1 MTEAEITYMKT
12 FVTKQLILLLM
23 EKENISMQE
32 AVDTLY
38 NSETFQKLSNTDT
51 GLYFQSPR
59 YVFDYLNKEL
69 KTGKI
74 S

>member
-59 YVFDYLNKEL
+59 YVFDYLNEEL

>member
-12 FVTKQLILLLM
+12 FITKQLILLLM
-23 EKENISMQE
+23 EKENISVQE

-59 YVFDYLNKEL
+59 YVFDYLNEEL

>member
-23 EKENISMQE
+23 EKENISVQE

-59 YVFDYLNKEL
+59 YVFDYLNEEL

>member
-23 EKENISMQE
+23 EKENISVQE

-59 YVFDYLNKEL
+59 YVFDYLNEEL
-69 KTGKI
+69 KTGRI

>member
-38 NSETFQKLSNTDT
+38 NSETFQKLSNTNT

-59 YVFDYLNKEL
+59 YVFDYLNEEL